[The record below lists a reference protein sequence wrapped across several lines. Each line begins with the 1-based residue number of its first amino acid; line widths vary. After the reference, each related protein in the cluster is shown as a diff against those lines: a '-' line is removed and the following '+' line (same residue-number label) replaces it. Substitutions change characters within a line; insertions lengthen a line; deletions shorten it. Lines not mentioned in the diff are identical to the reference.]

1 MRPAMAARCTMP
13 LVEPPMASSTRMAFS
28 KAAGVRI
35 LSMVR
40 RSRAMRTASVPVC
53 SAMRMR
59 SAVTAGGEAP
69 PGTVMPSASAMQAMG
84 HAARVVEVLHVVVA
98 RGLEVQQHGRVAAH
112 AVQGLE
118 VDVIAHA
125 PRNGYD

>member
-1 MRPAMAARCTMP
+1 MP

-69 PGTVMPSASAMQAMG
+69 PGTVMPSASAMQAMVL
-84 HAARVVEVLHVVVA
+84 AVPMTEQVPTLATSWLFTSAISSASISSARNLP
-98 RGLEVQQHGRVAAH
+98 Q
-112 AVQGLE
+112 
-118 VDVIAHA
+118 
-125 PRNGYD
+125 